1 MENSIKSDGLN
12 LSMNTSL
19 TEDMARSL
27 LSVVSSATPE
37 QSPVTTTVVSR
48 PSVVFSSTDDNS
60 GSPLQKLQKQV
71 SKMLKGFS
79 PPPEVRGAYN
89 PEDLTSQKRQWAR
102 FQLKS
107 LVIQLLSLSRS
118 LLWHLWFRPGT
129 VITPFRSL
137 LTSMQ
142 ELFLWVFGT
151 YTSHFLNSHG
161 HAHVVFVHT
170 RIAYKPVLDPACPLS
185 KFVFFRSFCLLLI
198 LNF

>member
-12 LSMNTSL
+12 LSMNPSL
-19 TEDMARSL
+19 TEDVAHAL

-71 SKMLKGFS
+71 TKMLKGFS

-107 LVIQLLSLSRS
+107 LVIQLLSLSLSRS
-118 LLWHLWFRPGT
+118 LLWHLWFLPST
-129 VITPFRSL
+129 DITLFRSL

-151 YTSHFLNSHG
+151 YTSHCF
-161 HAHVVFVHT
+161 
-170 RIAYKPVLDPACPLS
+170 
-185 KFVFFRSFCLLLI
+185 
-198 LNF
+198 

>member
-19 TEDMARSL
+19 TEDVAHAL
-27 LSVVSSATPE
+27 LSVVSSVAPE
-37 QSPVTTTVVSR
+37 QSPATTTVVSR

-71 SKMLKGFS
+71 TKMLKGFS
-79 PPPEVRGAYN
+79 SPPEVRGAYN

-107 LVIQLLSLSRS
+107 LVIQLLSLS

-129 VITPFRSL
+129 DITPFRSL
-137 LTSMQ
+137 LMSMQ

-151 YTSHFLNSHG
+151 YTSHCF
-161 HAHVVFVHT
+161 
-170 RIAYKPVLDPACPLS
+170 
-185 KFVFFRSFCLLLI
+185 
-198 LNF
+198 